1 MSQSEQLHSLSLDYV
16 EGLLAEYRRNPASVD
31 EHWRSYFDD
40 LARRGELG
48 HGQIGPTLQPPPLF
62 GGNGA
67 AIGSAAAPPTADR
80 KTSPSPATAAPA
92 QASRRPAL
100 TTDVELQRRVDDMI
114 RNYRIRGHLY
124 ADINPLRN
132 PPGLPEELEL
142 EGLGISE
149 RDLDRTVSTAGIP
162 GADTAT
168 VREVWE
174 RMRETYCRYISAEFM
189 HIDDLEVRS
198 WLQERMEVSRNR
210 VQLSRRE
217 QVRILRKL
225 IDAAVFEEFIQKKY
239 LGAKSFS
246 LEGAE
251 SLIPLLDLAIEK
263 VAAQGAVEIVF
274 GMSHRGRLNVLANI
288 IGKPTRDIF
297 REFEDL
303 DADQY
308 RGGGDVKYHMGH
320 SSDWTTEHGR
330 RVHLSL
336 SFNPSHL
343 EFINPVA
350 MGRVR
355 AKQDRIGNDL
365 RDRAVLFLIHGD
377 AAFAGEGI
385 VQESLNLSQLAPYTI
400 GGAFHV
406 VVNNQIGFTT
416 PPESSRSNTY
426 CTDVAK
432 MLQAPIF
439 HVNGEQPE
447 AVAQVVGVALDFRER
462 YRRDVIIDL
471 YCYRRRGHNEG
482 DEPAFTQP
490 ILYDGIRARDPV
502 RVHYLEHLLELGE
515 IKPEEA
521 EIHIQREE
529 KRLEGALATARR
541 MNEKTSPQAY
551 DGVWNAFV
559 GGRLQDTPEPDTG
572 VDEARLT
579 GYLKRLV
586 RLPEGFNLHRN
597 LRRFIQART
606 EMAAG
611 RRPLD
616 WATAEA
622 LAFAAIADSGNRV
635 RLTGQDCER
644 GTFSQRHSVLHDRA
658 TDENYRPLMHVAEN
672 QEPVDI
678 FNSPLSE
685 AGVLGFEYGFSLD
698 YPDGLV
704 LWEAQFG
711 DFVNAAQVIIDQF
724 ITSAEDKWS
733 RLSGLVILLPHGFEG
748 QGPEHSSARIE
759 RWLLLAAEDN
769 VQIVYPSTP
778 AQYFHLLRRQV
789 ERAQRKPLVVFT
801 PKSLLRRKEV
811 ASSLAELARGRYLP
825 VLADP
830 SLATDE
836 DRAKIR
842 RILLC
847 SGKVFYDLD
856 AHRKK
861 TSAHDHAILRMEQLY
876 PAPHEELDAAL
887 AGFPEEAEVRW
898 VQEEPRNMG
907 AWSYLRLEFGFLIG
921 GRPLS
926 GVYRPQSASPA
937 TGSPSSHKQEQQEL
951 IDAAFADSTDMSP
964 TAATHREPQP

>member
-1 MSQSEQLHSLSLDYV
+1 MSEQTRLHSLSLDYV
-16 EGLLAEYRRNPASVD
+16 ETLLEDYRRDPASLD
-31 EHWRSYFDD
+31 PEWRQVFDV
-40 LARRGELG
+40 LAGSGELG
-48 HGQIGPTLQPPPLF
+48 DGAIRPQLPPSTLF

-67 AIGSAAAPPTADR
+67 QAAPEAAPAAAAAR
-80 KTSPSPATAAPA
+80 AAPATAPA
-92 QASRRPAL
+92 AAAAASGTSAAL
-100 TTDVELQRRVDDMI
+100 TTGVELQRRVDDMV

-132 PPGLPEELEL
+132 PPVLPEELEL
-142 EGLGISE
+142 DGLGI
-149 RDLDRTVSTAGIP
+149 RQGDLERTVSTAGIP

-168 VREVWE
+168 VGELLE

-189 HIDDLEVRS
+189 HIDDLEVRT

-217 QVRILRKL
+217 QVRILKKL

-303 DADQY
+303 DPDQY

-355 AKQDRIGNDL
+355 AKQDRIGNEL
-365 RDRAVLFLIHGD
+365 RDRTVLFLIHGD

-385 VQESLNLSQLAPYTI
+385 VQESLNLSQLPAYRI

-447 AVAQVVGVALDFRER
+447 AVAQVVNVALDFRQR

-502 RVHYLEHLLELGE
+502 RVHYLEHLLKLGE
-515 IKPEEA
+515 IRPEEA

-551 DGVWNAFV
+551 DGVWNLFV
-559 GGRLQDTPEPDTG
+559 GGRMQDAPEPNTR
-572 VDEARLT
+572 VDEGRLADW
-579 GYLKRLV
+579 LRRMV
-586 RLPEGFNLHRN
+586 ELPEGFNLHRN
-597 LRRFIQART
+597 LRRFLAARAD
-606 EMAAG
+606 MAEG
-611 RRPLD
+611 KRPVD
-616 WATAEA
+616 WAAAEA
-622 LAFAAIADSGNRV
+622 LAFAATAANGNRV
-635 RLTGQDCER
+635 RLSGQDCER
-644 GTFSQRHSVLHDRA
+644 GTFSQRHAVLHDRV
-658 TDENYRPLMHVAEN
+658 TDERYRPLMNIAEN
-672 QEPVDI
+672 QETIEI

-698 YPDGLV
+698 HPDGLV

-711 DFVNAAQVIIDQF
+711 DFVNAAQVIVDQF

-759 RWLLLAAEDN
+759 RWLLLAADDN
-769 VQIVYPSTP
+769 IQIVYPSTP

-789 ERAQRKPLVVFT
+789 ERALRKPLVVFT
-801 PKSLLRRKEV
+801 PKSLLRRREV
-811 ASSLAELARGRYLP
+811 GSSLAELAGGRYLP
-825 VLADP
+825 VLGDASLDADR
-830 SLATDE
+830 
-836 DRAKIR
+836 DRSKVR

-847 SGKVFYDLD
+847 AGKVYYDLD
-856 AHRKK
+856 AHRREIGA
-861 TSAHDHAILRMEQLY
+861 SDHAILRMEQLY
-876 PAPHEELDAAL
+876 PAPTEELEAAL
-887 AGFPEEAEVRW
+887 AEFPADAEVRW

-907 AWSYLRLEFGFLIG
+907 AWSYLRLNFGSDLA
-921 GRPLS
+921 GRPLL

-937 TGSPSSHKQEQQEL
+937 TGSSSSHRLEQQEL
-951 IDAAFADSTDMSP
+951 IESAFAD
-964 TAATHREPQP
+964 RVEPERKDGAIEP

>member
-1 MSQSEQLHSLSLDYV
+1 MSEQTGLHSLSLDYV
-16 EGLLAEYRRNPASVD
+16 EALLADYRRDPASLD
-31 EHWRSYFDD
+31 PAWRRYFDA
-40 LARRGELG
+40 LAASGELG
-48 HGQIGPTLQPPPLF
+48 NDAIGPELQPSTLF
-62 GGNGA
+62 GGNGGTA
-67 AIGSAAAPPTADR
+67 RPVATPPATPSPTEPRPAPPPAASAP
-80 KTSPSPATAAPA
+80 TSASPV
-92 QASRRPAL
+92 L
-100 TTDVELQRRVDDMI
+100 TGDVELQRRVDDMI

-132 PPGLPEELEL
+132 PPVLPEELEL
-142 EGLGISE
+142 EGLGIRES
-149 RDLDRTVSTAGIP
+149 DLDRTVSTAGIP
-162 GADTAT
+162 GADSAT
-168 VREVWE
+168 VREVLD
-174 RMRETYCRYISAEFM
+174 RMRATYCKYISAEFM

-217 QVRILRKL
+217 QVRILKKL

-263 VAAQGAVEIVF
+263 VAEQGAVEIVF

-303 DADQY
+303 DAEHY
-308 RGGGDVKYHMGH
+308 TGGGDVKYHMGH
-320 SSDWTTEHGR
+320 SSDWTTDQGR
-330 RVHLSL
+330 RIHLSL

-355 AKQDRIGNDL
+355 AKQDRIGNEL

-385 VQESLNLSQLAPYTI
+385 VQESLNLSELPPYHI

-447 AVAQVVGVALDFRER
+447 AVAQVVNVALDFRQR

-521 EIHIQREE
+521 DIHIEREE

-559 GGRLQDTPEPDTG
+559 GGRMEEIPEPETG
-572 VDEARLT
+572 VDQGKLID
-579 GYLKRLV
+579 YLRRMV
-586 RLPEGFNLHRN
+586 VLPEGFNLHRN
-597 LRRFIQART
+597 LRRFLAARAD
-606 EMAAG
+606 MADG
-611 RRPLD
+611 KRPVD
-616 WATAEA
+616 WAAAEA
-622 LAFAAIADSGNRV
+622 LAFAATADSGNRV
-635 RLTGQDCER
+635 RLSGQDCER
-644 GTFSQRHSVLHDRA
+644 GTFSQRHAVLHDRV
-658 TDENYRPLMHVAEN
+658 TDENHRPLMNVAEN
-672 QEPVDI
+672 QEAIEI

-724 ITSAEDKWS
+724 ITSAEDKWN

-748 QGPEHSSARIE
+748 QGPEHSSARVE
-759 RWLLLAAEDN
+759 RWLLLAAEEN
-769 VQIVYPSTP
+769 MQIVYPSTP

-801 PKSLLRRKEV
+801 PKSLLRRREV
-811 ASSLAELARGRYLP
+811 GSSLAELADGRYQP
-825 VLADP
+825 VLPDP
-830 SLATDE
+830 SATSEE
-836 DRAKIR
+836 DRAKVR
-842 RILLC
+842 RVLLC
-847 SGKVFYDLD
+847 AGKVFYDLD
-856 AHRKK
+856 AHRQA
-861 TSAHDHAILRMEQLY
+861 TGAHDHAILRMEQFY
-876 PAPHEELDAAL
+876 PAPKQELDAAL
-887 AGFPEEAEVRW
+887 AAFPADAEIRW

-907 AWSYLRLEFGFLIG
+907 AWSYLRLNFGFLMG

-937 TGSPSSHKQEQQEL
+937 TGSPSSHKLEQQQLME
-951 IDAAFADSTDMSP
+951 AAFAESAES
-964 TAATHREPQP
+964 A

>member
-1 MSQSEQLHSLSLDYV
+1 MSQPQQLHSLSLDYV
-16 EGLLAEYRRNPASVD
+16 EALLAEYRRDPASID
-31 EHWRSYFDD
+31 AEWRSYFDA
-40 LARRGELG
+40 LAEAGELG
-48 HGQIGPTLQPPPLF
+48 DGAMEPSLEPPALF

-67 AIGSAAAPPTADR
+67 AAPAVSAPPAASAAPPAPRATEAPRTATPTLTADI
-80 KTSPSPATAAPA
+80 
-92 QASRRPAL
+92 
-100 TTDVELQRRVDDMI
+100 ELQRRVDDMI
-114 RNYRIRGHLY
+114 RNYRIRGHLF

-132 PPGLPEELEL
+132 PPVLPEELEL
-142 EGLGISE
+142 EGLGIKES
-149 RDLDRTVSTAGIP
+149 DLDRTVSTAGIP

-174 RMRETYCRYISAEFM
+174 RMRDTYCQYISAEFM
-189 HIDDLEVRS
+189 HIDDLEVRT
-198 WLQERMEVSRNR
+198 WLQERMEISRNR
-210 VQLSRRE
+210 VQLDRRE

-263 VAAQGAVEIVF
+263 VAEQGAVEIVF

-303 DADQY
+303 DAEHY
-308 RGGGDVKYHMGH
+308 TGGGDVKYHMGH
-320 SSDWTTEHGR
+320 SSDWTTDKGR
-330 RVHLSL
+330 RIHLSL

-355 AKQDRIGNDL
+355 AKQDRIGNEL
-365 RDRAVLFLIHGD
+365 RDRAALFLIHGD

-385 VQESLNLSQLAPYTI
+385 VQESLNLSQLPAYHI

-432 MLQAPIF
+432 MLQIPIF

-447 AVAQVVGVALDFRER
+447 AVAQVVNVALDFRQR
-462 YRRDVIIDL
+462 YQRDVVIDL

-490 ILYDGIRARDPV
+490 MLYDGIRARDPV

-521 EIHIQREE
+521 EIYIQREE

-559 GGRLQDTPEPDTG
+559 GGRTEDIPEPDTG
-572 VDEARLT
+572 VPEEKLRE
-579 GYLKRLV
+579 YLKRMV
-586 RLPEGFNLHRN
+586 ELPEDFNLHRN
-597 LRRFIQART
+597 LRRFITGRA
-606 EMAAG
+606 EMADG
-611 RRPLD
+611 KRPLD
-616 WATAEA
+616 WAAAEA
-622 LAFAAIADSGNRV
+622 LAFAATADSGQRV
-635 RLTGQDCER
+635 RMTGQDCER
-644 GTFSQRHSVLHDRA
+644 GTFSQRHSVLHDRV
-658 TDENYRPLMHVAEN
+658 TDRNYRPLMNAAPN
-672 QEPVDI
+672 QEPVEI
-678 FNSPLSE
+678 YNSPLSE

-724 ITSAEDKWS
+724 ITSAEDKWN
-733 RLSGLVILLPHGFEG
+733 RLSGLIILLPHGFEG

-769 VQIVYPSTP
+769 VQIVNPSTP

-789 ERAQRKPLVVFT
+789 ERALRKPLIVFT

-811 ASSLAELARGRYLP
+811 GSELAELAHGAYQP

-830 SLATDE
+830 AIRTDE
-836 DRAKIR
+836 DRAKVR

-856 AHRKK
+856 AHRRQ
-861 TSAHDHAILRMEQLY
+861 TAADDHAILRMEQFY
-876 PAPHEELDAAL
+876 PAPREELDAAL
-887 AGFPEEAEVRW
+887 AGFPAEAKVRW

-907 AWSYLRLEFGFLIG
+907 AWSYLRLNFGFLMG
-921 GRPLS
+921 NRPLS
-926 GVYRPQSASPA
+926 AVYRPQSASPA
-937 TGSPSSHKQEQQEL
+937 TGSSSSHKLEQQQLVE
-951 IDAAFADSTDMSP
+951 AAFADSTES
-964 TAATHREPQP
+964 E

>member
-1 MSQSEQLHSLSLDYV
+1 MSEQTGLHSLSLDYV
-16 EGLLAEYRRNPASVD
+16 EALLADYRRDPAALD
-31 EHWRSYFDD
+31 PAWRRYFDA
-40 LARRGELG
+40 LAASGELEDG
-48 HGQIGPTLQPPPLF
+48 AIGPELRPSTLF
-62 GGNGA
+62 GGNGEA
-67 AIGSAAAPPTADR
+67 MRPATAPPAAPPPAEPR
-80 KTSPSPATAAPA
+80 PATPSATPTPAPA
-92 QASRRPAL
+92 STASAL
-100 TTDVELQRRVDDMI
+100 TGDVELQRRVDDMI

-132 PPGLPEELEL
+132 PPVLPEELEL
-142 EGLGISE
+142 EGLEIRES
-149 RDLDRTVSTAGIP
+149 DLDRTVSTAGIP

-168 VREVWE
+168 VREVLE
-174 RMRETYCRYISAEFM
+174 RMRETYCKYISAEFM

-210 VQLSRRE
+210 VQLSRDE

-303 DADQY
+303 DAEHY
-308 RGGGDVKYHMGH
+308 TGGGDVKYHMGH

-385 VQESLNLSQLAPYTI
+385 VQESLNLSQLDPYHI

-447 AVAQVVGVALDFRER
+447 AVAQVVNVALDFRQR

-521 EIHIQREE
+521 DVHIEREE

-559 GGRLQDTPEPDTG
+559 GGRMEDTPEPETG
-572 VDEARLT
+572 VDQARLID
-579 GYLKRLV
+579 YLKRMV
-586 RLPEGFNLHRN
+586 VLPEGFNLHRN
-597 LRRFIQART
+597 LRRFLTARAD
-606 EMAAG
+606 MAEG
-611 RRPLD
+611 KRPVD
-616 WATAEA
+616 WAAAEA
-622 LAFAAIADSGNRV
+622 LAFAATADSGNRV
-635 RLTGQDCER
+635 RLSGQDCER
-644 GTFSQRHSVLHDRA
+644 GTFSQRHAVLHDRV
-658 TDENYRPLMHVAEN
+658 TDENHRPLMNIAEN
-672 QEPVDI
+672 QEPIEI

-724 ITSAEDKWS
+724 ITSAEDKWN

-748 QGPEHSSARIE
+748 QGPEHSSARVE
-759 RWLLLAAEDN
+759 RWLLLAAEEN
-769 VQIVYPSTP
+769 MQIVYPSTP

-789 ERAQRKPLVVFT
+789 LRSWRKPLVVMT
-801 PKSLLRRKEV
+801 PKSLLRHAKV
-811 ASSLAELARGRYLP
+811 VSSIDELASGRFRRIISDP
-825 VLADP
+825 VADP
-830 SLATDE
+830 SAVRRALA
-836 DRAKIR
+836 
-842 RILLC
+842 C
-847 SGKVFYDLD
+847 SGKIYYELAEARRAAGCEDIVIMRL
-856 AHRKK
+856 
-861 TSAHDHAILRMEQLY
+861 EQLY
-876 PAPHEELDAAL
+876 PLSREALEEELGAY
-887 AGFPEEAEVRW
+887 PEVEVVW

-907 AWSYLRLEFGFLIG
+907 AWRHLQMRFRGLFSDVVC
-921 GRPLS
+921 RPE
-926 GVYRPQSASPA
+926 SASPA
-937 TGSPSSHKQEQQEL
+937 TGSPGSHKHEQQQL
-951 IDAAFADSTDMSP
+951 IERALAVG
-964 TAATHREPQP
+964 

>member
-1 MSQSEQLHSLSLDYV
+1 MSQPAQLHSLSLDYV
-16 EGLLAEYRRNPASVD
+16 EALLAQYRRDPTSLDD
-31 EHWRSYFDD
+31 EWRRYFDS
-40 LARRGELG
+40 LAAAGELDADAMEPS
-48 HGQIGPTLQPPPLF
+48 IEPPSLF

-67 AIGSAAAPPTADR
+67 AVPPAAPTRVRQAPAPAPASPEPGPAAASSRPAAPPLTADI
-80 KTSPSPATAAPA
+80 
-92 QASRRPAL
+92 
-100 TTDVELQRRVDDMI
+100 ELQRRVDDMI
-114 RNYRIRGHLY
+114 RNYRIRGHLF

-132 PPGLPEELEL
+132 PPALPEELEL
-142 EGLGISE
+142 EGLGIHES
-149 RDLDRTVSTAGIP
+149 DLDRTVSTAGIP

-168 VREVWE
+168 VRELLE
-174 RMRETYCRYISAEFM
+174 RMRETYCQYISAEFM

-198 WLQERMEVSRNR
+198 WLQERMEISGNR
-210 VQLSRRE
+210 VHLSRKE
-217 QVRILRKL
+217 QVRILKKL

-263 VAAQGAVEIVF
+263 VAQQGAVEIVF

-308 RGGGDVKYHMGH
+308 IGGGDVKYHMGH

-330 RVHLSL
+330 RIHLSL

-355 AKQDRIGNDL
+355 AKQDRIGNEL
-365 RDRAVLFLIHGD
+365 RDRAALFLIHGD

-385 VQESLNLSQLAPYTI
+385 VQESLNLSQLPAYQI
-400 GGAFHV
+400 GGALHV

-432 MLQAPIF
+432 MLQIPIF

-447 AVAQVVGVALDFRER
+447 AVAQVVNVALDFRER
-462 YRRDVIIDL
+462 YRRDVVIDL

-521 EIHIQREE
+521 EIHIEREE

-559 GGRLQDTPEPDTG
+559 GGRAEDIPEPATG
-572 VDEARLT
+572 VPEPKLR
-579 GYLKRLV
+579 GYLKRMV
-586 RLPEGFNLHRN
+586 ELPEDFNLHRN
-597 LRRFIQART
+597 LRRFIAGRA
-606 EMAAG
+606 EMAEG
-611 RRPLD
+611 KRPVD
-616 WATAEA
+616 WAAAEA
-622 LAFAAIADSGNRV
+622 LAFAATADSGQRV
-635 RLTGQDCER
+635 RMSGQDCER
-644 GTFSQRHSVLHDRA
+644 GTFSQRHSVLHDRV
-658 TDENYRPLMHVAEN
+658 TDRNFRPLMNVAEN
-672 QEPVDI
+672 QEPIEI

-704 LWEAQFG
+704 IWEAQFG

-724 ITSAEDKWS
+724 ITSAEDKWN

-759 RWLLLAAEDN
+759 RWLLLAAEEN
-769 VQIVYPSTP
+769 VHIVYPSTP

-789 ERAQRKPLVVFT
+789 ERALRKPLIVFT

-811 ASSLAELARGRYLP
+811 GSHLAELARGSYQP
-825 VLADP
+825 VLPDP
-830 SLATDE
+830 ALTTDE
-836 DRAKIR
+836 DRARIR
-842 RILLC
+842 RILIC

-856 AHRKK
+856 AHRRQTGTK
-861 TSAHDHAILRMEQLY
+861 DHAILRMEQFY
-876 PAPHEELDAAL
+876 PAPKKALDEVL
-887 AGFPEEAEVRW
+887 APFPADSEVRW

-907 AWSYLRLEFGFLIG
+907 AWSYLRLNFGFLMG
-921 GRPLS
+921 DRPLS
-926 GVYRPQSASPA
+926 GIYRPQSASPA
-937 TGSPSSHKQEQQEL
+937 TGSPSSHKLEQQEL
-951 IDAAFADSTDMSP
+951 VESAFADSVES
-964 TAATHREPQP
+964 A

>member
-1 MSQSEQLHSLSLDYV
+1 MSEQTGLHSLSLDYV
-16 EGLLAEYRRNPASVD
+16 ETLLADYRRDPASLD
-31 EHWRSYFDD
+31 PAWRRYFDA
-40 LARRGELG
+40 LAASGELG
-48 HGQIGPTLQPPPLF
+48 NGAIGPELRPSALF
-62 GGNGA
+62 GGNGEA
-67 AIGSAAAPPTADR
+67 MRPAAAPPAAPPPTAP
-80 KTSPSPATAAPA
+80 TQAPSPATPSQATAPPAPA
-92 QASRRPAL
+92 GTASPL
-100 TTDVELQRRVDDMI
+100 TADVELQRRVDDMI

-132 PPGLPEELEL
+132 PPVLPEELEL
-142 EGLGISE
+142 EGLGIRES
-149 RDLDRTVSTAGIP
+149 DLDRTVSTAGIP

-168 VREVWE
+168 VRELLE
-174 RMRETYCRYISAEFM
+174 RMRETYCKYISAEFM

-217 QVRILRKL
+217 QVRILKKL

-239 LGAKSFS
+239 LGVKSFS

-263 VAAQGAVEIVF
+263 VAEQGAVEIVF

-303 DADQY
+303 DAEHY
-308 RGGGDVKYHMGH
+308 TGGGDVKYHMGH
-320 SSDWTTEHGR
+320 SSDWTTDNGR

-355 AKQDRIGNDL
+355 AKQDRIGNEL

-385 VQESLNLSQLAPYTI
+385 VQESLNLSELPPYHI

-416 PPESSRSNTY
+416 PPQSSRSNTY

-447 AVAQVVGVALDFRER
+447 AVAQVVNVALDFRQR

-521 EIHIQREE
+521 DVHIEREE

-559 GGRLQDTPEPDTG
+559 GGRMEDTPEPDTG
-572 VDEARLT
+572 VDQGKLT
-579 GYLKRLV
+579 GYLRRMV
-586 RLPEGFNLHRN
+586 ELPGGFNLHRN
-597 LRRFIQART
+597 LRRFLAARAD
-606 EMAAG
+606 MAEG
-611 RRPLD
+611 KRPVD
-616 WATAEA
+616 WAAAEA
-622 LAFAAIADSGNRV
+622 LAFAATADSGNRV
-635 RLTGQDCER
+635 RLSGQDCER
-644 GTFSQRHSVLHDRA
+644 GTFSQRHAVLHDRV
-658 TDENYRPLMHVAEN
+658 TDENYRPLMNAAEN
-672 QEPVDI
+672 QEPIEI

-724 ITSAEDKWS
+724 ITSAEDKWN

-748 QGPEHSSARIE
+748 QGPEHSSARVE
-759 RWLLLAAEDN
+759 RWLLLAAEEN
-769 VQIVYPSTP
+769 MQIVYPSTP

-801 PKSLLRRKEV
+801 PKSLLRRREV
-811 ASSLAELARGRYLP
+811 GSSLAELAGGRYQP
-825 VLADP
+825 VLPDP
-830 SLATDE
+830 AVASDD
-836 DRAKIR
+836 DRSKVR
-842 RILLC
+842 RVLLC
-847 SGKVFYDLD
+847 AGKVFYDLD
-856 AHRKK
+856 AHRRE
-861 TSAHDHAILRMEQLY
+861 TGARDHAILRMEQFY
-876 PAPHEELDAAL
+876 PAPKEELDAAL
-887 AGFPEEAEVRW
+887 AGFPKDAEVRW

-907 AWSYLRLEFGFLIG
+907 AWSYLRLNFGFLMG

-937 TGSPSSHKQEQQEL
+937 TGSPSSHKLEQQQL
-951 IDAAFADSTDMSP
+951 IESAFADSTEQD
-964 TAATHREPQP
+964 

>member
-1 MSQSEQLHSLSLDYV
+1 MSEQTGLHSLSLDYV
-16 EGLLAEYRRNPASVD
+16 EALLADYRSDPAALD
-31 EHWRSYFDD
+31 PAWRSYFDA
-40 LARRGELG
+40 LAASGELDAG
-48 HGQIGPTLQPPPLF
+48 AVGPALQPSTLF
-62 GGNGA
+62 GGNG
-67 AIGSAAAPPTADR
+67 GAAPPAEPMPA
-80 KTSPSPATAAPA
+80 PSPATPAPA
-92 QASRRPAL
+92 SA
-100 TTDVELQRRVDDMI
+100 TTDLTAAIELQRRVDDMI

-132 PPGLPEELEL
+132 PPMLPEELEL
-142 EGLGISE
+142 EGLGIGES
-149 RDLDRTVSTAGIP
+149 DLDRTVSTASIP

-168 VREVWE
+168 VREVLE
-174 RMRETYCRYISAEFM
+174 RMRETYCQYISAEFM

-198 WLQERMEVSRNR
+198 WLQERMEVSGNR
-210 VQLSRRE
+210 VHLNRRE
-217 QVRILRKL
+217 QVRILKKL
-225 IDAAVFEEFIQKKY
+225 IDAAVFEEFIQRKY

-263 VAAQGAVEIVF
+263 VAEQGAVEIVF

-303 DADQY
+303 DAEHY
-308 RGGGDVKYHMGH
+308 TGGGDVKYHMGH
-320 SSDWTTEHGR
+320 SSDWTTDQGR
-330 RVHLSL
+330 RIHLSL

-385 VQESLNLSQLAPYTI
+385 VQESLNLSQLPPYQV
-400 GGAFHV
+400 GGALHV

-447 AVAQVVGVALDFRER
+447 AVAQVVNVALDFRQR

-559 GGRLQDTPEPDTG
+559 GGRMEDIPEPDTG
-572 VDEARLT
+572 ADEGKLRA
-579 GYLKRLV
+579 YLRRLV
-586 RLPEGFNLHRN
+586 ELPEGFNLHRN
-597 LRRFIQART
+597 LRRFLAARAD
-606 EMAAG
+606 MADG
-611 RRPLD
+611 KRPVD
-616 WATAEA
+616 WAAAEA
-622 LAFAAIADSGNRV
+622 LAFAATADSGHRV

-644 GTFSQRHSVLHDRA
+644 GTFSQRHSVLHDRV
-658 TDENYRPLMHVAEN
+658 TDENYRPLMNVAEG
-672 QEPVDI
+672 QEPVEV

-698 YPDGLV
+698 YPDALV

-724 ITSAEDKWS
+724 ITSAEDKWN

-748 QGPEHSSARIE
+748 QGPEHSSARVE
-759 RWLLLAAEDN
+759 RWLLLAAEEN
-769 VQIVYPSTP
+769 MHIVYPSTP

-801 PKSLLRRKEV
+801 PKSLLRRREV
-811 ASSLAELARGRYLP
+811 GSSLAELAGGGYQP
-825 VLADP
+825 VLRDP
-830 SLATDE
+830 ALASGE
-836 DRAKIR
+836 DRAKVR

-847 SGKVFYDLD
+847 AGKVFYDLD
-856 AHRKK
+856 AHRREIG
-861 TSAHDHAILRMEQLY
+861 AHDHAILRMEQFY
-876 PAPHEELDAAL
+876 PAPGEELEAAL
-887 AGFPEEAEVRW
+887 GEFPAGAEVRW

-907 AWSYLRLEFGFLIG
+907 AWSYLRLNFGFEIG

-926 GVYRPQSASPA
+926 AVYRPQSASPA
-937 TGSPSSHKQEQQEL
+937 TGSPSSHKLEQQEL
-951 IDAAFADSTDMSP
+951 IESAFADP
-964 TAATHREPQP
+964 AAAE

>member
-1 MSQSEQLHSLSLDYV
+1 MSQPAQLHSLSLDYV
-16 EGLLAEYRRNPASVD
+16 EALLAQYRRDPASLD
-31 EHWRSYFDD
+31 EQWRRYFDS
-40 LARRGELG
+40 LAAAGELG
-48 HGQIGPTLQPPPLF
+48 DGALAPSLQPPSLF

-67 AIGSAAAPPTADR
+67 ATPAASVATAPPAR
-80 KTSPSPATAAPA
+80 PAPPPPAPEPATRTARAATPT
-92 QASRRPAL
+92 L

-114 RNYRIRGHLY
+114 RNYRIRGHLF
-124 ADINPLRN
+124 ANINPLRN
-132 PPGLPEELEL
+132 PPALPEELEL
-142 EGLGISE
+142 EGLGIKES
-149 RDLDRTVSTAGIP
+149 DLDRTVSTAGIP

-168 VREVWE
+168 VREVME
-174 RMRETYCRYISAEFM
+174 RMRETYCQYISAEFM
-189 HIDDLEVRS
+189 HIDDLKVRS
-198 WLQERMEVSRNR
+198 WLQERMEISRNR
-210 VQLSRRE
+210 VHLDRRE
-217 QVRILRKL
+217 QVRILKKL
-225 IDAAVFEEFIQKKY
+225 IDAAVFEEFIQRKY

-263 VAAQGAVEIVF
+263 VAEQGAIEIVF

-303 DADQY
+303 DAEQY
-308 RGGGDVKYHMGH
+308 IGGGDVKYHMGH
-320 SSDWTTEHGR
+320 SSDWTTDLGR
-330 RVHLSL
+330 RIHLSL

-355 AKQDRIGNDL
+355 AKQDRIGNEL
-365 RDRAVLFLIHGD
+365 RDRAALFLIHGD

-385 VQESLNLSQLAPYTI
+385 VQESLNLSQLPAYTI
-400 GGAFHV
+400 GGALHV

-432 MLQAPIF
+432 MLQVPIF
-439 HVNGEQPE
+439 HVNGEYPE
-447 AVAQVVGVALDFRER
+447 AVAQVVNVALDFRQR
-462 YRRDVIIDL
+462 YQRDVVIDL

-490 ILYDGIRARDPV
+490 MLYDGIRARDPV

-521 EIHIQREE
+521 EIYIEREE

-559 GGRLQDTPEPDTG
+559 GGRTEDIPEPDTG
-572 VDEARLT
+572 APEAKLR

-586 RLPEGFNLHRN
+586 ELPEGFNLHRN
-597 LRRFIQART
+597 LRRFIAARA
-606 EMAAG
+606 EMAEG
-611 RRPLD
+611 KRPLD
-616 WATAEA
+616 WAAAEA
-622 LAFAAIADSGNRV
+622 LAFAATADSGQRV

-644 GTFSQRHSVLHDRA
+644 GTFSQRHSVLHDRV
-658 TDENYRPLMHVAEN
+658 TDENYRPLMNAAKN
-672 QEPVDI
+672 QEAVEI
-678 FNSPLSE
+678 YNSPLSE

-698 YPDGLV
+698 YPDALV

-724 ITSAEDKWS
+724 ITSAEDKWN
-733 RLSGLVILLPHGFEG
+733 RLSGLVLLLPHGFEG

-759 RWLLLAAEDN
+759 RWLLLAAEEN

-789 ERAQRKPLVVFT
+789 ERAQRKPLIAFT

-811 ASSLAELARGRYLP
+811 GSELADLAQGRYQP
-825 VLADP
+825 VLSDSA
-830 SLATDE
+830 LGTDE
-836 DRAKIR
+836 ERAKVR

-847 SGKVFYDLD
+847 SGKIFYDLD
-856 AHRKK
+856 AHRRQVG
-861 TSAHDHAILRMEQLY
+861 AHDHAILRMEQFY
-876 PAPHEELDAAL
+876 PAPKQELDAAL
-887 AGFPEEAEVRW
+887 AEFPADAKVRW

-907 AWSYLRLEFGFLIG
+907 AWSYLRLNFGFLMG
-921 GRPLS
+921 GRHLS
-926 GVYRPQSASPA
+926 AVYRPQSASPA
-937 TGSPSSHKQEQQEL
+937 TGSPSSHKLEQQQL
-951 IDAAFADSTDMSP
+951 IEAAFADSVES
-964 TAATHREPQP
+964 A

>member
-1 MSQSEQLHSLSLDYV
+1 MSQPAQLHSLSLDYV
-16 EGLLAEYRRNPASVD
+16 ETLLAQYRRDPASLD
-31 EHWRSYFDD
+31 EQWRRYFDS
-40 LARRGELG
+40 LAAAGELG
-48 HGQIGPTLQPPPLF
+48 DGALAPSLQPPSLF

-67 AIGSAAAPPTADR
+67 AAPAA
-80 KTSPSPATAAPA
+80 SVATAAPA
-92 QASRRPAL
+92 RPAPPPPAPEPATTRARSTTPPL
-100 TTDVELQRRVDDMI
+100 TADVELQRRVDDMI
-114 RNYRIRGHLY
+114 RNYRIRGHLF

-132 PPGLPEELEL
+132 PPVLPEELEL
-142 EGLGISE
+142 EGLGIKQS
-149 RDLDRTVSTAGIP
+149 DLDRTVSTAGIP

-174 RMRETYCRYISAEFM
+174 RMRDTYCQYISAEFM
-189 HIDDLEVRS
+189 HIDNLEVRS
-198 WLQERMEVSRNR
+198 WLQERMEISRNR
-210 VQLSRRE
+210 VHLDRRE
-217 QVRILRKL
+217 QVRILKKL
-225 IDAAVFEEFIQKKY
+225 IDAAVFEEFIQRKY

-263 VAAQGAVEIVF
+263 VAEQGAVEIVF

-308 RGGGDVKYHMGH
+308 IGGGDVKYHMGH
-320 SSDWTTEHGR
+320 SSDWTTDKGR
-330 RVHLSL
+330 RIHLSL

-355 AKQDRIGNDL
+355 AKQDRIGNEL
-365 RDRAVLFLIHGD
+365 RDRAALFLIHGD

-385 VQESLNLSQLAPYTI
+385 VQESLNLSQLPAYRI
-400 GGAFHV
+400 GGALHV

-439 HVNGEQPE
+439 HVNGEYPE
-447 AVAQVVGVALDFRER
+447 AVTQVVNVALDFRQR
-462 YRRDVIIDL
+462 YQRDVVIDL

-521 EIHIQREE
+521 EIYIQREE

-559 GGRLQDTPEPDTG
+559 GGRTEGIPEPDTG
-572 VDEARLT
+572 VDEATLC
-579 GYLKRLV
+579 GYLKRMV
-586 RLPEGFNLHRN
+586 ELPEGFNLHRN
-597 LRRFIQART
+597 LQRFITARA
-606 EMAAG
+606 EMAKG
-611 RRPLD
+611 KRPLD
-616 WATAEA
+616 WAAAEA
-622 LAFAAIADSGNRV
+622 LAFAATAASGQRV
-635 RLTGQDCER
+635 RMTGQDCER
-644 GTFSQRHSVLHDRA
+644 GTFSQRHSVLHDRV
-658 TDENYRPLMHVAEN
+658 TDENHRPLMKVAEN
-672 QEPVDI
+672 QEAVEI
-678 FNSPLSE
+678 YNSPLSE
-685 AGVLGFEYGFSLD
+685 AAVLGFEYGFSLD

-724 ITSAEDKWS
+724 ITSAEDKWK
-733 RLSGLVILLPHGFEG
+733 RLSGLVLLLPHGFEG

-759 RWLLLAAEDN
+759 RWLLLAAEEN

-789 ERAQRKPLVVFT
+789 ERALRKPLIVFT

-811 ASSLAELARGRYLP
+811 GSELSELAQGRYQP
-825 VLADP
+825 VLRDP
-830 SLATDE
+830 ALVTDE

-842 RILLC
+842 RILFC

-856 AHRKK
+856 AHRRKVG
-861 TSAHDHAILRMEQLY
+861 AHDHAILRMEQFY
-876 PAPHEELDAAL
+876 PAPKQELDAAL
-887 AGFPEEAEVRW
+887 AEFPAEAKVRW

-907 AWSYLRLEFGFLIG
+907 AWSYLRLNFGFLMG

-926 GVYRPQSASPA
+926 AIYRPESASPA
-937 TGSPSSHKQEQQEL
+937 TGSVSSHKLEQQQLVE
-951 IDAAFADSTDMSP
+951 AAFADSVESS
-964 TAATHREPQP
+964 

>member
-1 MSQSEQLHSLSLDYV
+1 MSQPAQLHSLSLDYV
-16 EGLLAEYRRNPASVD
+16 EALLAQYRRDPASLDD
-31 EHWRSYFDD
+31 EWRRYFDS
-40 LARRGELG
+40 LAAAGELDAG
-48 HGQIGPTLQPPPLF
+48 AMEPSIEPPPLF
-62 GGNGA
+62 GNGA
-67 AIGSAAAPPTADR
+67 SMPAAAPTPVRPAAPAPAPPEPAPVADSSR
-80 KTSPSPATAAPA
+80 TAAP
-92 QASRRPAL
+92 PL
-100 TTDVELQRRVDDMI
+100 TADIELQRRVDDLI
-114 RNYRIRGHLY
+114 RNYRIRGHLF

-132 PPGLPEELEL
+132 PPALPEELEL
-142 EGLGISE
+142 EGLGIKES
-149 RDLDRTVSTAGIP
+149 DLDRTVSTAGIP

-174 RMRETYCRYISAEFM
+174 RMRDTYCQYISAEFM

-198 WLQERMEVSRNR
+198 WLQERMEISRNR
-210 VQLSRRE
+210 VHLSRRE
-217 QVRILRKL
+217 QVRILKKL
-225 IDAAVFEEFIQKKY
+225 IDATVFEEFIQKKY

-303 DADQY
+303 DAEHY
-308 RGGGDVKYHMGH
+308 TGGGDVKYHMGH
-320 SSDWTTEHGR
+320 SSDWTTDQGR

-355 AKQDRIGNDL
+355 AKQDRIRNEL
-365 RDRAVLFLIHGD
+365 RDRGVLFLIHGD

-385 VQESLNLSQLAPYTI
+385 VQESLNLSQLPAYHI
-400 GGAFHV
+400 GGALHV

-439 HVNGEQPE
+439 HVNGEYPE
-447 AVAQVVGVALDFRER
+447 AVAQVVNVALDFRQR

-521 EIHIQREE
+521 DIHIQREE

-559 GGRLQDTPEPDTG
+559 GGRAEDIPEPPTG
-572 VDEARLT
+572 VPEAKLR
-579 GYLKRLV
+579 GYLKRMV
-586 RLPEGFNLHRN
+586 ELPEDFNLHRN
-597 LRRFIQART
+597 LRRFLAARA
-606 EMAAG
+606 EMAEG
-611 RRPLD
+611 KRPVD
-616 WATAEA
+616 WAAAEA
-622 LAFAAIADSGNRV
+622 LAFAATADSGQRV
-635 RLTGQDCER
+635 RMSGQDCER
-644 GTFSQRHSVLHDRA
+644 GTFSQRHSVLHDRV
-658 TDENYRPLMHVAEN
+658 TDENFRPLMNVAEN
-672 QEPVDI
+672 QEPIEI

-704 LWEAQFG
+704 IWEAQFG

-724 ITSAEDKWS
+724 ITSAEDKWN

-759 RWLLLAAEDN
+759 RWLLLAAEEN
-769 VQIVYPSTP
+769 VHIVYPSTP

-789 ERAQRKPLVVFT
+789 ERALRKPLIVFT

-811 ASSLAELARGRYLP
+811 GSELAELARGSYQP
-825 VLADP
+825 VLPDP
-830 SLATDE
+830 ALATDE
-836 DRAKIR
+836 DRARIR
-842 RILLC
+842 RILIC

-856 AHRKK
+856 AHRRQTGTK
-861 TSAHDHAILRMEQLY
+861 DHAILRMEQFY
-876 PAPHEELDAAL
+876 PAPKRALDEVL
-887 AGFPEEAEVRW
+887 APFPADAEVRW

-907 AWSYLRLEFGFLIG
+907 AWSYLRLNFGFLMG

-926 GVYRPQSASPA
+926 GIYRPQSASPA
-937 TGSPSSHKQEQQEL
+937 TGSPSSHKLEQQEL
-951 IDAAFADSTDMSP
+951 IESAFADSVES
-964 TAATHREPQP
+964 A

>member
-1 MSQSEQLHSLSLDYV
+1 MIQPEQLHSLSLDYV
-16 EGLLAEYRRNPASVD
+16 EALLAEYLRDPASLD
-31 EHWRSYFDD
+31 EQWRQYFDS
-40 LARRGELG
+40 LAAAGELDAG
-48 HGQIGPTLQPPPLF
+48 ALEPSLEPPPLF

-67 AIGSAAAPPTADR
+67 AAPE
-80 KTSPSPATAAPA
+80 APA
-92 QASRRPAL
+92 QATVALPTATPATARPEPAVERPRTATPAL

-114 RNYRIRGHLY
+114 RNYRIRGHLF

-132 PPGLPEELEL
+132 PPTLPEELEL

-149 RDLDRTVSTAGIP
+149 SDLDRTVSTAGIP

-174 RMRETYCRYISAEFM
+174 RMRDTYCQYISAEFM

-198 WLQERMEVSRNR
+198 WLQERMEISRNR
-210 VQLSRRE
+210 VHLDRRE
-217 QVRILRKL
+217 QVRILKKL

-263 VAAQGAVEIVF
+263 VAVQGAVEIVF

-303 DADQY
+303 DAEHY
-308 RGGGDVKYHMGH
+308 KGGGDVKYHMGH
-320 SSDWTTEHGR
+320 SSDWTTDQGR
-330 RVHLSL
+330 RIHLSL

-355 AKQDRIGNDL
+355 AKQDRIGNEL

-385 VQESLNLSQLAPYTI
+385 VQESLNLSQLPAYHI
-400 GGAFHV
+400 GGALHV

-432 MLQAPIF
+432 MLQIPIF
-439 HVNGEQPE
+439 HVNGEYPE
-447 AVAQVVGVALDFRER
+447 AVAQVVNVALDFRQR
-462 YRRDVIIDL
+462 YRRDVVIDL

-490 ILYDGIRARDPV
+490 MLYDGIRARDPV

-521 EIHIQREE
+521 EIHIEREE

-559 GGRLQDTPEPDTG
+559 GGRTAGIPEPDTG
-572 VDEARLT
+572 VPEAKLR
-579 GYLKRLV
+579 GYLR
-586 RLPEGFNLHRN
+586 RMIELPEGFNLHRN
-597 LRRFIQART
+597 LRRFINARA
-606 EMAAG
+606 EMAEA

-616 WATAEA
+616 WAAAEA
-622 LAFAAIADSGNRV
+622 LAFAATADSGQRV
-635 RLTGQDCER
+635 RMTGQDCER
-644 GTFSQRHSVLHDRA
+644 GTFSQRHSVLHDRV
-658 TDENYRPLMHVAEN
+658 TDANYRPLMNIADN
-672 QEPVDI
+672 QEPI
-678 FNSPLSE
+678 EICNSPLSE

-711 DFVNAAQVIIDQF
+711 DFANAAQVIIDQF
-724 ITSAEDKWS
+724 ITSAEDKWN

-789 ERAQRKPLVVFT
+789 ERALRKPLIVFT
-801 PKSLLRRKEV
+801 PKSLLRRREV
-811 ASSLAELARGRYLP
+811 GSDLAELALGRYRP
-825 VLADP
+825 VLPDP
-830 SLATDE
+830 ALETAE
-836 DRAKIR
+836 QRAKVR

-847 SGKVFYDLD
+847 SGKVFHDLD
-856 AHRKK
+856 AHRQQ
-861 TSAHDHAILRMEQLY
+861 TSTLDHAVLRMEQLY
-876 PAPHEELDAAL
+876 PAPEDELNAAL
-887 AGFPEEAEVRW
+887 AGFPADAKVRW

-907 AWSYLRLEFGFLIG
+907 AWSYLRLNFGFRMG

-926 GVYRPQSASPA
+926 AVYRHQSASPA
-937 TGSPSSHKQEQQEL
+937 TGSSSSHKMEQQEL
-951 IDAAFADSTDMSP
+951 IEAAFADSPES
-964 TAATHREPQP
+964 A

>member
-1 MSQSEQLHSLSLDYV
+1 MSEQTGLHSLSLDYV
-16 EGLLAEYRRNPASVD
+16 EALLADYRRDPAALD
-31 EHWRSYFDD
+31 PAWRRYFDT
-40 LARRGELG
+40 LAASGELDDG
-48 HGQIGPTLQPPPLF
+48 AIGPELRPSTLF
-62 GGNGA
+62 GGNGEA
-67 AIGSAAAPPTADR
+67 MRPALTAPAAPPPAEPR
-80 KTSPSPATAAPA
+80 PATPSATPTPAPA
-92 QASRRPAL
+92 STASAL

-132 PPGLPEELEL
+132 PPVLPEELEL
-142 EGLGISE
+142 EGLGIRES
-149 RDLDRTVSTAGIP
+149 DLDRTVSTAGIP

-168 VREVWE
+168 VRELLE
-174 RMRETYCRYISAEFM
+174 RMRETYCKYISAEFM

-210 VQLSRRE
+210 VQLSRDE

-303 DADQY
+303 DAEQY
-308 RGGGDVKYHMGH
+308 TGGGDVKYHMGH

-355 AKQDRIGNDL
+355 AKQDRIGNEL

-385 VQESLNLSQLAPYTI
+385 VQESLNLSQLPPYHI

-447 AVAQVVGVALDFRER
+447 AVAQVVNVALDFRQR

-521 EIHIQREE
+521 DVHIEREE

-559 GGRLQDTPEPDTG
+559 GGRMEDTPEPDTG
-572 VDEARLT
+572 VDQARLT
-579 GYLKRLV
+579 DYLKRMV
-586 RLPEGFNLHRN
+586 VLPEGFNLHRN
-597 LRRFIQART
+597 LRRFLTARAD
-606 EMAAG
+606 MAEG
-611 RRPLD
+611 KRPVD
-616 WATAEA
+616 WAAAEA
-622 LAFAAIADSGNRV
+622 LAFAATADSGNRV
-635 RLTGQDCER
+635 RLSGQDCER
-644 GTFSQRHSVLHDRA
+644 GTFSQRHAVLHDRV
-658 TDENYRPLMHVAEN
+658 TDENHRPLMNIAEN
-672 QEPVDI
+672 QEPIEI

-724 ITSAEDKWS
+724 ITSAEDKWN

-748 QGPEHSSARIE
+748 QGPEHSSARVE
-759 RWLLLAAEDN
+759 RWLLLAAEEN
-769 VQIVYPSTP
+769 MQIVYPSTP

-801 PKSLLRRKEV
+801 PKSLLRRREV
-811 ASSLAELARGRYLP
+811 GSSLAELAGGRYQP
-825 VLADP
+825 VLPDP
-830 SLATDE
+830 SIASDE
-836 DRAKIR
+836 DRAKVR
-842 RILLC
+842 RVLLC
-847 SGKVFYDLD
+847 AGKVFYDLD
-856 AHRKK
+856 AHRQG
-861 TSAHDHAILRMEQLY
+861 TGAHDHAILRMEQFY
-876 PAPHEELDAAL
+876 PAPKEELDAAL
-887 AGFPEEAEVRW
+887 AAFPADAEVRW

-907 AWSYLRLEFGFLIG
+907 AWSYLRLNFGFLMG

-937 TGSPSSHKQEQQEL
+937 TGSPSSHKLEQQQLME
-951 IDAAFADSTDMSP
+951 AAFGESAD
-964 TAATHREPQP
+964 TA

>member
-1 MSQSEQLHSLSLDYV
+1 MSQPQQLHSLSLDYV
-16 EGLLAEYRRNPASVD
+16 EALLAEYRRDPASIDD
-31 EHWRSYFDD
+31 EWRSYFDA
-40 LARRGELG
+40 LAEAGELDSG
-48 HGQIGPTLQPPPLF
+48 ALEPSLEPPPLF

-67 AIGSAAAPPTADR
+67 PAAAPTTAATARPVSRPTLRKPADD
-80 KTSPSPATAAPA
+80 SAPATTSTLTAAI
-92 QASRRPAL
+92 
-100 TTDVELQRRVDDMI
+100 ELQRRVDDMI
-114 RNYRIRGHLY
+114 RNYRIRGHLF

-132 PPGLPEELEL
+132 PPVLPEELEL
-142 EGLGISE
+142 EGLGIKES
-149 RDLDRTVSTAGIP
+149 DLDRTVSTAGIP

-174 RMRETYCRYISAEFM
+174 RMRDTYCQYISAEFM
-189 HIDDLEVRS
+189 HIDDLEVRT
-198 WLQERMEVSRNR
+198 WLQERMEISRNR
-210 VQLSRRE
+210 VHLDRRE

-225 IDAAVFEEFIQKKY
+225 IDAAVFEEFIQRKY

-263 VAAQGAVEIVF
+263 VAEQGAVEIVF

-303 DADQY
+303 DAEQY
-308 RGGGDVKYHMGH
+308 TGGGDVKYHMGH
-320 SSDWTTEHGR
+320 SSDWTTDKGR

-355 AKQDRIGNDL
+355 AKQDRIGNEL
-365 RDRAVLFLIHGD
+365 RDRAALFLIHGD

-385 VQESLNLSQLAPYTI
+385 VQESLNLSQLPAYHI

-406 VVNNQIGFTT
+406 VVNNQIGFTM

-432 MLQAPIF
+432 MLQIPIF

-447 AVAQVVGVALDFRER
+447 AVAQVVNVALDFRER
-462 YRRDVIIDL
+462 YRRDVVIDL

-490 ILYDGIRARDPV
+490 MLYDGIRARDPV

-521 EIHIQREE
+521 EIYIQREE

-559 GGRLQDTPEPDTG
+559 GGRTEDIPEPDTG
-572 VDEARLT
+572 VPEEKLRE
-579 GYLKRLV
+579 YLKRLV
-586 RLPEGFNLHRN
+586 ELPEDFNLHRN
-597 LRRFIQART
+597 LRRFITARA
-606 EMAAG
+606 EMAEG

-616 WATAEA
+616 WAAAEA
-622 LAFAAIADSGNRV
+622 LAFAATADSGQRV
-635 RLTGQDCER
+635 RMTGQDCER
-644 GTFSQRHSVLHDRA
+644 GTFSQRHSVLHDRV
-658 TDENYRPLMHVAEN
+658 TDRNYRPLMNAAPN
-672 QEPVDI
+672 QEPVEI
-678 FNSPLSE
+678 YNSPLSE

-724 ITSAEDKWS
+724 ITSAEDKWN
-733 RLSGLVILLPHGFEG
+733 RLSGLIILLPHGFEG

-769 VQIVYPSTP
+769 VQIVNPSTP

-789 ERAQRKPLVVFT
+789 ERALRKPLIVFT

-811 ASSLAELARGRYLP
+811 GSELAELAHGAYQP

-830 SLATDE
+830 AIRTDE
-836 DRAKIR
+836 DRAKVR

-856 AHRKK
+856 AHRRK
-861 TSAHDHAILRMEQLY
+861 TSADDHAILRMEQFY
-876 PAPHEELDAAL
+876 PAPGEELDAAL
-887 AGFPEEAEVRW
+887 AGFPAEAKVRW

-907 AWSYLRLEFGFLIG
+907 AWSYLRLNFGFLMG
-921 GRPLS
+921 NRPLS
-926 GVYRPQSASPA
+926 AIYRPQSASPA
-937 TGSPSSHKQEQQEL
+937 TGSSSSHKLEQQQLVE
-951 IDAAFADSTDMSP
+951 AAFANSVES
-964 TAATHREPQP
+964 E

>member
-1 MSQSEQLHSLSLDYV
+1 MPAPAPAPAGTPSLL
-16 EGLLAEYRRNPASVD
+16 
-31 EHWRSYFDD
+31 
-40 LARRGELG
+40 
-48 HGQIGPTLQPPPLF
+48 
-62 GGNGA
+62 
-67 AIGSAAAPPTADR
+67 TADI
-80 KTSPSPATAAPA
+80 
-92 QASRRPAL
+92 
-100 TTDVELQRRVDDMI
+100 ELQRRVDDLI
-114 RNYRIRGHLY
+114 RNHRIRGHLF

-132 PPGLPEELEL
+132 PPVLPEELEL
-142 EGLGISE
+142 EGLGIRE

-168 VREVWE
+168 VREVLE
-174 RMRETYCRYISAEFM
+174 RMRETYLAATISAEFM

-198 WLQERMEVSRNR
+198 WLQERMEVSGNR
-210 VQLSRRE
+210 VHLSRRE
-217 QVRILRKL
+217 QVRILKKL
-225 IDAAVFEEFIQKKY
+225 IDAAVFEEFLQKKY

-263 VAAQGAVEIVF
+263 VAEQGAVEIVF

-303 DADQY
+303 DAEHY
-308 RGGGDVKYHMGH
+308 TGGGDVKYHMGH
-320 SSDWTTEHGR
+320 SSDWTTEQGR
-330 RVHLSL
+330 RIHLSL

-355 AKQDRIGNDL
+355 AKQDRIGNEL

-385 VQESLNLSQLAPYTI
+385 VQESLNLSQLPAYQI
-400 GGAFHV
+400 GGVFHV

-447 AVAQVVGVALDFRER
+447 AVAQVVNVALDFRQR

-490 ILYDGIRARDPV
+490 ILYDGIRAREPV

-521 EIHIQREE
+521 DIHIRREE
-529 KRLEGALATARR
+529 KRLEAALATARR

-559 GGRLQDTPEPDTG
+559 GGSMEDTPEPDTG
-572 VDEARLT
+572 VAEAKLIE
-579 GYLKRLV
+579 YLR
-586 RLPEGFNLHRN
+586 RMIELPEGFNLHRN
-597 LRRFIQART
+597 LRRFIAARAG
-606 EMAAG
+606 MAKG
-611 RRPLD
+611 ERPID
-616 WATAEA
+616 WAAAEA
-622 LAFAAIADSGNRV
+622 LAFAATADSGQRV

-644 GTFSQRHSVLHDRA
+644 GTFSQRHSVLHDRV
-658 TDENYRPLMHVAEN
+658 TDANYRPLMNVADN
-672 QEPVDI
+672 QEPVEI

-698 YPDGLV
+698 YPDGLM

-724 ITSAEDKWS
+724 ITSAEDKWN
-733 RLSGLVILLPHGFEG
+733 RLSGIVILLPHGFEG

-759 RWLLLAAEDN
+759 RWLLMAAEEN

-789 ERAQRKPLVVFT
+789 ERALRKPLIVFT
-801 PKSLLRRKEV
+801 PKSLLRRREV
-811 ASSLAELARGRYLP
+811 GSALAELALGRYQP
-825 VLADP
+825 VLPDP
-830 SLATDE
+830 ALRTGE
-836 DRAKIR
+836 ERAKVR

-856 AHRKK
+856 AHRRRIA
-861 TSAHDHAILRMEQLY
+861 AHDHAILRLEQFY
-876 PAPHEELDAAL
+876 PAPKQELDAAL
-887 AGFPEEAEVRW
+887 AAYPADAAVRW

-907 AWSYLRLEFGFLIG
+907 AWSYLRLNFGLLMG

-937 TGSPSSHKQEQQEL
+937 TGSPRSHKLEQQQL
-951 IDAAFADSTDMSP
+951 IAAAFADSPESARQSP
-964 TAATHREPQP
+964 EGSSDDA

>member
-1 MSQSEQLHSLSLDYV
+1 MSERTPLHSLSLDYV
-16 EGLLAEYRRNPASVD
+16 EALLADYRRDPASLD
-31 EHWRSYFDD
+31 PAWRRYFDA
-40 LARRGELG
+40 LAASGELG
-48 HGQIGPTLQPPPLF
+48 SGAIGPELRPSTLF
-62 GGNGA
+62 GGNGGA
-67 AIGSAAAPPTADR
+67 ARHAAAAAPP
-80 KTSPSPATAAPA
+80 PAAPGPAAPA
-92 QASRRPAL
+92 PAQPPAAPAPASAAAL
-100 TTDVELQRRVDDMI
+100 TADVELQRRVDDMI

-124 ADINPLRN
+124 ADINPLRT
-132 PPGLPEELEL
+132 PPVLPEELEL
-142 EGLGISE
+142 EGLGI
-149 RDLDRTVSTAGIP
+149 RQDDLDRTVSTAGIP

-168 VREVWE
+168 VREVLE
-174 RMRETYCRYISAEFM
+174 RMRETYCNYISAEFM
-189 HIDDLEVRS
+189 HIDDLEVRT

-210 VQLSRRE
+210 VHLSRRE
-217 QVRILRKL
+217 QVRILKKL

-263 VAAQGAVEIVF
+263 VAEQGAVEIVF

-288 IGKPTRDIF
+288 IGKPTRDIL

-303 DADQY
+303 DAEHY
-308 RGGGDVKYHMGH
+308 TGGGDVKYHMGH
-320 SSDWTTEHGR
+320 SSDWTTDQGR
-330 RVHLSL
+330 RIHLSL

-385 VQESLNLSQLAPYTI
+385 VQESLNLSQLPPYHI
-400 GGAFHV
+400 GGALHV

-447 AVAQVVGVALDFRER
+447 AVAQVVNVALDFRQR

-559 GGRLQDTPEPDTG
+559 GGHAEDIPEPDTG
-572 VDEARLT
+572 VPEAQLRA
-579 GYLKRLV
+579 YLGRLV
-586 RLPEGFNLHRN
+586 QLPEGFNLHRN
-597 LRRFIQART
+597 LRRFVAARAD
-606 EMAAG
+606 MAEG
-611 RRPLD
+611 KRPVD
-616 WATAEA
+616 WAAAEA
-622 LAFAAIADSGNRV
+622 LAFAATADSGHRV

-644 GTFSQRHSVLHDRA
+644 GTFSQRHSVLHDRV
-658 TDENYRPLMHVAEN
+658 TDENHRPLMHVAEN
-672 QEPVDI
+672 QEPVEI
-678 FNSPLSE
+678 YNSPLSE

-724 ITSAEDKWS
+724 ITSAEDKWN

-759 RWLLLAAEDN
+759 RWLLLAAEEN

-789 ERAQRKPLVVFT
+789 ERALRKPLIAFT

-811 ASSLAELARGRYLP
+811 GSELAELARGRYLP
-825 VLADP
+825 VLPDP
-830 SLATDE
+830 AISTE
-836 DRAKIR
+836 EERAKVR

-856 AHRKK
+856 EHRRK
-861 TSAHDHAILRMEQLY
+861 TSADDHAILRMEQFY
-876 PAPHEELDAAL
+876 PAPERELEAVL
-887 AGFPEEAEVRW
+887 AGFPAEAEVRW

-907 AWSYLRLEFGFLIG
+907 AWSYLRLNFGFQMG

-926 GVYRPQSASPA
+926 AVYRPQSASPA
-937 TGSPSSHKQEQQEL
+937 TGSPSSHKMEQRQL
-951 IDAAFADSTDMSP
+951 IESAFAESAD
-964 TAATHREPQP
+964 AE

>member
-1 MSQSEQLHSLSLDYV
+1 MSEQIGLHSLSLDYV
-16 EGLLAEYRRNPASVD
+16 ETLLGDYRRDPASLD
-31 EHWRSYFDD
+31 PTWRRYFDA
-40 LARRGELG
+40 LAVSGELG
-48 HGQIGPTLQPPPLF
+48 ANAVGPRIRPSTLF
-62 GGNGA
+62 GGAGDA
-67 AIGSAAAPPTADR
+67 ARPAAAAPAPTGAG
-80 KTSPSPATAAPA
+80 
-92 QASRRPAL
+92 PAL
-100 TTDVELQRRVDDMI
+100 TAGVELQRRVDDMI

-124 ADINPLRN
+124 ADINPLRS
-132 PPGLPEELEL
+132 PPMLPEELEP
-142 EGLGISE
+142 EGLGIRES
-149 RDLDRTVSTAGIP
+149 DLDRTVSTAGIP

-168 VREVWE
+168 VREVLD
-174 RMRETYCRYISAEFM
+174 RMRETYCKYISAEFM
-189 HIDDLEVRS
+189 HIDDLKVRS

-217 QVRILRKL
+217 QVRILNKL

-263 VAAQGAVEIVF
+263 VAEQGAVEIVF

-303 DADQY
+303 DPDQY
-308 RGGGDVKYHMGH
+308 RGRGDVKYHMGH

-355 AKQDRIGNDL
+355 AKQDRIGNEL
-365 RDRAVLFLIHGD
+365 RDRTVLFLIHGD

-385 VQESLNLSQLAPYTI
+385 VQESLNLSQLPAYHI

-447 AVAQVVGVALDFRER
+447 AVAQVVNVALDFRQR

-502 RVHYLEHLLELGE
+502 RVHYLEHLLALGE

-529 KRLEGALATARR
+529 KRLESALATARR

-551 DGVWNAFV
+551 EGVWNAFV
-559 GGRLQDTPEPDTG
+559 GGRMEDTPEPDTG
-572 VDEARLT
+572 VDQGKLID
-579 GYLKRLV
+579 YLRRLV
-586 RLPEGFNLHRN
+586 ALPEGFNPHRN
-597 LRRFIQART
+597 LRRFLAARAD
-606 EMAAG
+606 MADG
-611 RRPLD
+611 KRPVD
-616 WATAEA
+616 WAAAEA
-622 LAFAAIADSGNRV
+622 LAFAATADSGARV
-635 RLTGQDCER
+635 RMSGQDCER
-644 GTFSQRHSVLHDRA
+644 GTFSQRHAVLHDRV
-658 TDENYRPLMHVAEN
+658 TDETYRPLMNVAEN
-672 QEPVDI
+672 QEPVEV

-711 DFVNAAQVIIDQF
+711 DFVNAAQVIVDQF

-748 QGPEHSSARIE
+748 QGPEHSSARVE
-759 RWLLLAAEDN
+759 RWLLLAAEEN
-769 VQIVYPSTP
+769 IQIVYPSTP

-801 PKSLLRRKEV
+801 PKSLLRRREV
-811 ASSLAELARGRYLP
+811 GSSLAELAGGRYQP
-825 VLADP
+825 VLPDRSSAND
-830 SLATDE
+830 D
-836 DRAKIR
+836 DRANVR

-847 SGKVFYDLD
+847 AGKVFYDLD
-856 AHRKK
+856 ARRREVG
-861 TSAHDHAILRMEQLY
+861 AHDHAILRMEQLY
-876 PAPHEELDAAL
+876 PAPKRELDAAL
-887 AGFPEEAEVRW
+887 AAFPADAEVRW

-907 AWSYLRLEFGFLIG
+907 AWSWLRLNFGLQIG

-937 TGSPSSHKQEQQEL
+937 TGSPSSHKLEQQRLME
-951 IDAAFADSTDMSP
+951 AAFADSAD
-964 TAATHREPQP
+964 AA

>member
-1 MSQSEQLHSLSLDYV
+1 MSQPQQLHSLSLDYV
-16 EGLLAEYRRNPASVD
+16 EALLAEYRRDPESIDD
-31 EHWRSYFDD
+31 EWRRYFDA
-40 LARRGELG
+40 LAEAGELDSG
-48 HGQIGPTLQPPPLF
+48 ALEPSLEPPPLF

-67 AIGSAAAPPTADR
+67 PAAAPTTAATARPVSRPTVRKPADD
-80 KTSPSPATAAPA
+80 SAPATTPTLTAAI
-92 QASRRPAL
+92 
-100 TTDVELQRRVDDMI
+100 ELQRRVDDMI
-114 RNYRIRGHLY
+114 RNYRIRGHLF

-132 PPGLPEELEL
+132 PPVLPEELEL
-142 EGLGISE
+142 EGLGIKES
-149 RDLDRTVSTAGIP
+149 DLDRTVSTAGIP

-174 RMRETYCRYISAEFM
+174 RMRDTYCQYISAEFM
-189 HIDDLEVRS
+189 HIDDLEVRT
-198 WLQERMEVSRNR
+198 WLQERMEISRNR
-210 VQLSRRE
+210 VHLNRRE

-225 IDAAVFEEFIQKKY
+225 IDAAVFEEFIQRKY

-263 VAAQGAVEIVF
+263 VAEQGAVEIVF

-303 DADQY
+303 DAEQY
-308 RGGGDVKYHMGH
+308 TGGGDVKYHMGH
-320 SSDWTTEHGR
+320 SSDWTTDKGR

-355 AKQDRIGNDL
+355 AKQDRIGNEL
-365 RDRAVLFLIHGD
+365 RDRAALFLIHGD

-385 VQESLNLSQLAPYTI
+385 VQESLNLSQLPAYHI

-432 MLQAPIF
+432 MLQIPIF

-447 AVAQVVGVALDFRER
+447 AVAQVVNVALDFRER
-462 YRRDVIIDL
+462 YRRDVVIDL

-490 ILYDGIRARDPV
+490 MLYDGIRARDPV

-521 EIHIQREE
+521 EIYIQREE

-559 GGRLQDTPEPDTG
+559 GGRTEDIPEPDTG
-572 VDEARLT
+572 VPEAKLRE
-579 GYLKRLV
+579 YLKRLV
-586 RLPEGFNLHRN
+586 ELPEDFNLHRN
-597 LRRFIQART
+597 LRRFITARA
-606 EMAAG
+606 EMAEG

-616 WATAEA
+616 WAAAEA
-622 LAFAAIADSGNRV
+622 LAFAATADSGQRV
-635 RLTGQDCER
+635 RMTGQDCER
-644 GTFSQRHSVLHDRA
+644 GTFSQRHSVLHDRV
-658 TDENYRPLMHVAEN
+658 TDRNYRPLMNAAPN
-672 QEPVDI
+672 QEPVEI
-678 FNSPLSE
+678 YNSPLSE

-724 ITSAEDKWS
+724 ITSAEDKWN
-733 RLSGLVILLPHGFEG
+733 RLSGLIILLPHGFEG

-769 VQIVYPSTP
+769 VQIVNPSTP

-789 ERAQRKPLVVFT
+789 ERALRKPLIVFT

-811 ASSLAELARGRYLP
+811 GSELAELAHGAYQP

-830 SLATDE
+830 TIRTDE
-836 DRAKIR
+836 DRAKVR

-856 AHRKK
+856 AHRRK
-861 TSAHDHAILRMEQLY
+861 TSADDHAILRMEQFY
-876 PAPHEELDAAL
+876 PAPGEELDAAL
-887 AGFPEEAEVRW
+887 AGFPAEAKVRW

-907 AWSYLRLEFGFLIG
+907 AWSYLRLNFGFLMG
-921 GRPLS
+921 NRPLS
-926 GVYRPQSASPA
+926 AIYRPQSASPA
-937 TGSPSSHKQEQQEL
+937 TGSSSSHKLEQQQLVE
-951 IDAAFADSTDMSP
+951 AAFANSVES
-964 TAATHREPQP
+964 E

>member
-1 MSQSEQLHSLSLDYV
+1 MSGTHPMHSLSLHYV
-16 EGLLAEYRRNPASVD
+16 ERLLVD
-31 EHWRSYFDD
+31 WQRDPDSLDPSWRQYFDS
-40 LARRGELG
+40 LARGGELNSERFE
-48 HGQIGPTLQPPPLF
+48 PTLAPSSLF
-62 GGNGA
+62 GGAGGNGV
-67 AIGSAAAPPTADR
+67 AAAPPATAR
-80 KTSPSPATAAPA
+80 AASPA
-92 QASRRPAL
+92 ASTGSRPADSEVTASGL

-114 RNYRIRGHLY
+114 RNFRIRGHLY
-124 ADINPLRN
+124 ADINPLCN
-132 PPGLPEELEL
+132 PPPVPPELEL
-142 EGLGISE
+142 KGLGIRES
-149 RDLDRTVSTAGIP
+149 DLDRTVSTAGIP

-168 VREVWE
+168 VRDVYE
-174 RMRETYCRYISAEFM
+174 RMRRTYSHHISAEFM

-198 WLQERMEVSRNR
+198 WLQERMEISQNR
-210 VQLSRRE
+210 VHLSREE
-217 QVRILRKL
+217 QVRILKKL

-303 DADQY
+303 DAEQY

-320 SSDWTTEHGR
+320 SSDWTTDQGR

-355 AKQDRIGNDL
+355 AKQDRVGNEL

-385 VQESLNLSQLAPYTI
+385 VQESLNLSQLDPYHI

-447 AVAQVVGVALDFRER
+447 AVAQVVNVALDFRER
-462 YRRDVIIDL
+462 YRRDVIVDL

-515 IKPEEA
+515 IKPDEA
-521 EIHIQREE
+521 DVHIQREE
-529 KRLEGALATARR
+529 KRLEAALATARR
-541 MNEKTSPQAY
+541 MNEKTRPQAY

-559 GGRLQDTPEPDTG
+559 GRSADATPEPDTG
-572 VDEARLT
+572 VRREILAEWLR
-579 GYLKRLV
+579 RLV
-586 RLPEGFNLHRN
+586 ALPEGFNLHRN
-597 LRRFIQART
+597 LKRFLAARAD
-606 EMAAG
+606 MAEG
-611 RRPLD
+611 RRPVD

-622 LAFAAIADSGNRV
+622 LAFAATANAGHRV
-635 RLTGQDCER
+635 RLSGQDCQR
-644 GTFSQRHSVLHDRA
+644 GTFSQRHSVLHDRV
-658 TDENYRPLMHVAEN
+658 TDEIHTPLSHVAEG
-672 QEPVDI
+672 QAPVEI

-704 LWEAQFG
+704 MWEAQFG

-724 ITSAEDKWS
+724 ITSAEDKWN

-748 QGPEHSSARIE
+748 QGPEHSSARME
-759 RWLLLAAEDN
+759 RWLALGAEDN
-769 VQIVYPSTP
+769 VEIVYPSTP
-778 AQYFHLLRRQV
+778 AQYFHLLRRQI
-789 ERAQRKPLVVFT
+789 ERIQRKPLIVFT
-801 PKSLLRRKEV
+801 PKSLLRRREV
-811 ASSLAELARGRYLP
+811 GSSLDDLDRGRYQP
-825 VLADP
+825 VLADAA
-830 SLATDE
+830 LDDHA
-836 DRAKIR
+836 RAGVR

-856 AHRKK
+856 ARRREIGA
-861 TSAHDHAILRMEQLY
+861 SDHAILRLEQLY
-876 PAPHEELDAAL
+876 PAPHEQLEAVL
-887 AGFPEEAEVRW
+887 GEFPAEARVRW

-907 AWSYLRLEFGFLIG
+907 AWSWLRLNFGARMS

-926 GVYRPQSASPA
+926 AVYRPESASPA
-937 TGSPSSHKQEQQEL
+937 TGSPNSHRLEQQHLVE
-951 IDAAFADSTDMSP
+951 AAFADRPASD
-964 TAATHREPQP
+964 

>member
-1 MSQSEQLHSLSLDYV
+1 MSEQIGLHSLSLDYV
-16 EGLLAEYRRNPASVD
+16 ETLLADYRRDPASLD
-31 EHWRSYFDD
+31 PAWRRYFDA
-40 LARRGELG
+40 LAASGELDNG
-48 HGQIGPTLQPPPLF
+48 AIGPELQPSTLF
-62 GGNGA
+62 GGNG
-67 AIGSAAAPPTADR
+67 GAPLATA
-80 KTSPSPATAAPA
+80 TTAAPA
-92 QASRRPAL
+92 TTPPAL
-100 TTDVELQRRVDDMI
+100 TADVELQRRVDDMI

-132 PPGLPEELEL
+132 PPVLPEELEL
-142 EGLGISE
+142 EGLGIRES
-149 RDLDRTVSTAGIP
+149 DLDRTVSTAGIP

-168 VREVWE
+168 VREVLE

-217 QVRILRKL
+217 QVRILKKL

-303 DADQY
+303 DAEHY
-308 RGGGDVKYHMGH
+308 TGGGDVKYHMGH
-320 SSDWTTEHGR
+320 SSDWTTDQGR

-385 VQESLNLSQLAPYTI
+385 VQESLNLSQLLPYHI

-447 AVAQVVGVALDFRER
+447 AVAQVVNVALDFRQR
-462 YRRDVIIDL
+462 YQRDVIIDL

-521 EIHIQREE
+521 DVHIEREE

-559 GGRLQDTPEPDTG
+559 GGRMEDTPEPDTG
-572 VDEARLT
+572 VDQGKLT
-579 GYLKRLV
+579 DYLRRMV
-586 RLPEGFNLHRN
+586 ELPEGFNLHRN
-597 LRRFIQART
+597 LRRFLAARAD
-606 EMAAG
+606 MAEG
-611 RRPLD
+611 KRPVD
-616 WATAEA
+616 WAAAEA
-622 LAFAAIADSGNRV
+622 LAFAATADSGNRV
-635 RLTGQDCER
+635 RLSGQDCER
-644 GTFSQRHSVLHDRA
+644 GTFSQRHAVLHDRV
-658 TDENYRPLMHVAEN
+658 TDENYRPLMKVAEN
-672 QEPVDI
+672 QERIEI

-724 ITSAEDKWS
+724 ITSAEDKWN

-748 QGPEHSSARIE
+748 QGPEHSSARVE
-759 RWLLLAAEDN
+759 RWLLLAAEEN
-769 VQIVYPSTP
+769 MQIVYPSTP

-801 PKSLLRRKEV
+801 PKSLLRRREV
-811 ASSLAELARGRYLP
+811 GSSLAELAGGRYQP
-825 VLADP
+825 VLPDP
-830 SLATDE
+830 AVASDD
-836 DRAKIR
+836 DRSKVR

-847 SGKVFYDLD
+847 AGKVFYDLD
-856 AHRKK
+856 AHRQE
-861 TSAHDHAILRMEQLY
+861 TGAHDHAILRMEQFY
-876 PAPHEELDAAL
+876 PAPKEELDAAL
-887 AGFPEEAEVRW
+887 SAFPADAEVRW

-907 AWSYLRLEFGFLIG
+907 AWSYLRLNFGFLMG

-937 TGSPSSHKQEQQEL
+937 TGSPSSHKLEQQQLME
-951 IDAAFADSTDMSP
+951 AAFGESADS
-964 TAATHREPQP
+964 E

>member
-1 MSQSEQLHSLSLDYV
+1 MSQPQQLHSLSLDYV
-16 EGLLAEYRRNPASVD
+16 EALLAEYRRDPASVD
-31 EHWRSYFDD
+31 EQWRQYFDS
-40 LARRGELG
+40 LAAAGELG
-48 HGQIGPTLQPPPLF
+48 DGAMEPSLEPPTLF

-67 AIGSAAAPPTADR
+67 AAPAVSAPPAASAALPAPRATEAPRTATPTLTADI
-80 KTSPSPATAAPA
+80 
-92 QASRRPAL
+92 
-100 TTDVELQRRVDDMI
+100 ELQRRVDDMI
-114 RNYRIRGHLY
+114 RNYRIRGHLF

-132 PPGLPEELEL
+132 PPVLPEELEL
-142 EGLGISE
+142 EGLGIKES
-149 RDLDRTVSTAGIP
+149 DLDRTVSTAGIP

-174 RMRETYCRYISAEFM
+174 RMRDTYCQYISAEFM
-189 HIDDLEVRS
+189 HIDDLEVRT
-198 WLQERMEVSRNR
+198 WLQERMEISRNR
-210 VQLSRRE
+210 VQLDRRE

-225 IDAAVFEEFIQKKY
+225 IDAAVFEEFIQRKY

-263 VAAQGAVEIVF
+263 VAEQGAVEIVF

-303 DADQY
+303 DAEQY
-308 RGGGDVKYHMGH
+308 TGGGDVKYHMGH
-320 SSDWTTEHGR
+320 SSDWTTDKGR

-355 AKQDRIGNDL
+355 AKQDRIGNEL
-365 RDRAVLFLIHGD
+365 RDRAALFLIHGD

-385 VQESLNLSQLAPYTI
+385 VQESLNLSQLPAYHI

-432 MLQAPIF
+432 MLQMPIF

-447 AVAQVVGVALDFRER
+447 AVAQVVNVALDFRQR

-490 ILYDGIRARDPV
+490 MLYDGIRARDPV

-521 EIHIQREE
+521 EIYIQREE

-559 GGRLQDTPEPDTG
+559 GGRTEDIPEPDTG
-572 VDEARLT
+572 VDEGTLR

-586 RLPEGFNLHRN
+586 ELPEDFNLHRN
-597 LRRFIQART
+597 LRRFITARA
-606 EMAAG
+606 EMAEG
-611 RRPLD
+611 KRPLD
-616 WATAEA
+616 WAAAEA
-622 LAFAAIADSGNRV
+622 LAFAATADSGQRV
-635 RLTGQDCER
+635 RMTGQDCER
-644 GTFSQRHSVLHDRA
+644 GTFSQRHSVLHDRV
-658 TDENYRPLMHVAEN
+658 TDRNYRPLMNAAPN
-672 QEPVDI
+672 QEPVEI
-678 FNSPLSE
+678 YNSPLSE

-724 ITSAEDKWS
+724 ITSAEDKWN
-733 RLSGLVILLPHGFEG
+733 RLSGLVVLLPHGFEG

-769 VQIVYPSTP
+769 VQIVNPSTP

-789 ERAQRKPLVVFT
+789 ERALRKPLIVFT

-811 ASSLAELARGRYLP
+811 GSELAELAHGSYQP

-830 SLATDE
+830 AIRTDE
-836 DRAKIR
+836 DRAKVR

-856 AHRKK
+856 AHRRK
-861 TSAHDHAILRMEQLY
+861 TSADDHAILRMEQFY
-876 PAPHEELDAAL
+876 PAPGEELDAAL
-887 AGFPEEAEVRW
+887 AGFPAEAKVRW

-907 AWSYLRLEFGFLIG
+907 AWSYLRLNFGFLMG
-921 GRPLS
+921 NRPLS
-926 GVYRPQSASPA
+926 AVYRPQSASPA
-937 TGSPSSHKQEQQEL
+937 TGSSSSHKLEQQQL
-951 IDAAFADSTDMSP
+951 IEAAFADSAESK
-964 TAATHREPQP
+964 

>member
-1 MSQSEQLHSLSLDYV
+1 MSQPQQLHSLSLDYV
-16 EGLLAEYRRNPASVD
+16 EALLAEYRRDPESID
-31 EHWRSYFDD
+31 GEWRSYFDA
-40 LARRGELG
+40 LAEAGELDSG
-48 HGQIGPTLQPPPLF
+48 ALAPSLEPPPLF

-67 AIGSAAAPPTADR
+67 PTAASTTAATARPVSRPTLPKPADD
-80 KTSPSPATAAPA
+80 SAPATTSTLTAAI
-92 QASRRPAL
+92 
-100 TTDVELQRRVDDMI
+100 ELQRRVDDMI
-114 RNYRIRGHLY
+114 RNYRIRGHLF

-132 PPGLPEELEL
+132 PPALPEELEL
-142 EGLGISE
+142 EGLGIKES
-149 RDLDRTVSTAGIP
+149 DLDRTVSTAGIP

-174 RMRETYCRYISAEFM
+174 RMRDTYCQYISAEFM
-189 HIDDLEVRS
+189 HIDDLEVRT
-198 WLQERMEVSRNR
+198 WLQERMEISRNR
-210 VQLSRRE
+210 VHLDRRE
-217 QVRILRKL
+217 QVRILKKL
-225 IDAAVFEEFIQKKY
+225 IDAAVFEEFLQRKY

-263 VAAQGAVEIVF
+263 VAEQGAVEIVF

-303 DADQY
+303 DAEQY
-308 RGGGDVKYHMGH
+308 TGGGDVKYHMGH
-320 SSDWTTEHGR
+320 SSDWTTDKGR

-355 AKQDRIGNDL
+355 AKQDRIGNEL
-365 RDRAVLFLIHGD
+365 RDRAALFLIHGD

-385 VQESLNLSQLAPYTI
+385 VQESLNLSQLPAYHI

-432 MLQAPIF
+432 MLQIPIF

-447 AVAQVVGVALDFRER
+447 AVAQVVNVALDFRQR
-462 YRRDVIIDL
+462 YQRDVVIDL

-490 ILYDGIRARDPV
+490 VLYDGIRARDPV

-521 EIHIQREE
+521 EIYIQREE

-559 GGRLQDTPEPDTG
+559 GGRTEDIPEPDTG
-572 VDEARLT
+572 VSEEKLRE
-579 GYLKRLV
+579 YLKRLV
-586 RLPEGFNLHRN
+586 ELPEDFNLHRN
-597 LRRFIQART
+597 LRRFITGRA
-606 EMAAG
+606 EMAEG
-611 RRPLD
+611 KRPVD
-616 WATAEA
+616 WAAAEA
-622 LAFAAIADSGNRV
+622 LAFAATADSGQRV
-635 RLTGQDCER
+635 RMTGQDCER
-644 GTFSQRHSVLHDRA
+644 GTFSQRHFVLHDRV
-658 TDENYRPLMHVAEN
+658 TDRNYRPLMNVAPN
-672 QEPVDI
+672 QETVEI
-678 FNSPLSE
+678 CNSPLSE

-724 ITSAEDKWS
+724 ITSAEDKWN

-769 VQIVYPSTP
+769 VQIVNPSTP

-789 ERAQRKPLVVFT
+789 ERALRKPLIVFT

-811 ASSLAELARGRYLP
+811 ASELTELAHGAYQP

-830 SLATDE
+830 AIRTDE
-836 DRAKIR
+836 DRAKVR

-856 AHRKK
+856 AHRRK
-861 TSAHDHAILRMEQLY
+861 TSADDHAILRMEQYY
-876 PAPHEELDAAL
+876 PAPGAELDAAL
-887 AGFPEEAEVRW
+887 AGYPAEAKVRW

-907 AWSYLRLEFGFLIG
+907 AWSYLRLNFGFLIG
-921 GRPLS
+921 DRPLS
-926 GVYRPQSASPA
+926 AVYRPQSASPA
-937 TGSPSSHKQEQQEL
+937 TGSSSSHKLEQQQLVE
-951 IDAAFADSTDMSP
+951 AAFADSAES
-964 TAATHREPQP
+964 E